1 MDENQNEN
9 VNLNDAQIDEAA
21 DDIAAAASAT
31 EQTPSEPSNLDK
43 PDNDSPDEISENP
56 DIPSEESPQEKP
68 KKSHKKPIIISI
80 ICVCVVIIILGITL
94 GIPLYKYNKAESLFN
109 NGSYQEAASIYEG
122 LNNFK
127 DSDNKL
133 SLCKWN
139 IFLNYLEKNQDK
151 LNKNKSPYS
160 IAVREDKSGF
170 DVSYHNNNKSGNST
184 TAKLFVFSF
193 IYSDEYETIIALV
206 NGTFANMSFLYPH
219 YEQAESVWFVENYK
233 LGDNLSDWAIDSSD
247 IFNISPNSYIIEISR
262 YRQELLMLSTR
273 ASSSSSNISSL
284 NSCTPSILKSITK
297 RLQNIVN
304 DSNLDMTMADLG
316 FKSLE

>member
-80 ICVCVVIIILGITL
+80 VCICVVLIILGITL

-151 LNKNKSPYS
+151 LNENKSLNW

-170 DVSYHNNNKSGNST
+170 DISYHNNNKSGNST

-193 IYSDEYETIIALV
+193 VYTDEHGIVAMV

-233 LGDNLSDWAIDSSD
+233 LGDNLSDWAIDSSNV
-247 IFNISPNSYIIEISR
+247 FNASPSSDIIESLE
-262 YRQELLMLSTR
+262 YVQSLLKLSTR